1 MAISGK
7 QGTVKY
13 AGGNVVGINSFS
25 LDLNNNNIEVT
36 TFSTAVASW
45 REFIAGLNGFSGSVS
60 GFWSLSTAAGTS
72 TGMKDLQDNI
82 LTPSTGTLV
91 LEVDET
97 GGGKYSGD
105 VFLSRMSLSDD
116 IDATAD
122 VSFDFTG
129 NGALTYTTTT

>member
-7 QGTVKY
+7 SGSVRY
-13 AGGNVVGINSFS
+13 AGGNVVGINSWS
-25 LDLNNNNIEVT
+25 LDIDNNNLEVT
-36 TFSTAVASW
+36 TFTTAVPSW
-45 REFIAGLNGFSGSVS
+45 REFIAGLNGFTGSLS

-82 LTPSTGTLV
+82 LTPSTGTIV
-91 LEVDET
+91 LEVDQV

-105 VFLSRMSLSDD
+105 CLLSRMSLSDD